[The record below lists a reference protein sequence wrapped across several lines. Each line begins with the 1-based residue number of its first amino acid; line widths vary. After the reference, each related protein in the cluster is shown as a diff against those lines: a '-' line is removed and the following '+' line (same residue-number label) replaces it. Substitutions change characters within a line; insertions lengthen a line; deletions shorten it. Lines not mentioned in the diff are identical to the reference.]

1 MAKSMGKKGTICGPN
16 RYWEDLTHNFKFTF
30 SFEYEAPSVETTL

>member
-16 RYWEDLTHNFKFTF
+16 NGMRGNGVDEG
-30 SFEYEAPSVETTL
+30 SSVWNSLLSD